1 MRRKGQKTIAN
12 VFLRY
17 ICLLAGGALLWLLV
31 LAGIFIALSASGEVL
46 PANYAELWLNETAA
60 EIRETREVTE
70 DMIPPECTFGV
81 YGADGS
87 WRYGTFSREIREMA
101 WEHYKENNIYT
112 NGRGYLRFL
121 ERDAGEV
128 CIVNYSVTMLYRNAF
143 LREWLPRMD
152 VLLVIGYAVL
162 FLLHTFVVSRHF
174 GKYMR
179 ERLAVLN
186 VVTGEIKD
194 QNLDFDRAHSEVK
207 EVEDVLDSLYQ
218 MKEALKSALHRQ
230 WDLEKGRE
238 EQIAA
243 LAHDIRTPLTVIRGN
258 AELLAEGGLAEKEK
272 ELNQDI
278 LQSVAM
284 MEEYLG
290 MLHEI
295 LQADRME
302 AESTR
307 EPGKAGETGERQI
320 SCEPVREEEK
330 QKNCCEGVA
339 WEAGERK
346 SSREEVAWEAG
357 EQKSCCEK
365 SAGKM
370 ESKQILCEEL
380 AGKME
385 EQARLLA
392 SARQC
397 AAAFGRE
404 ELQGTI
410 RGSES
415 QMLRAFQNI
424 VSNALDYSPAGKG
437 IRIRFS
443 NLEKDGRMY
452 LAAAVMDE
460 GPGFSAEDLKYA
472 AERFYQG
479 DKSRSSKVHY
489 GIGLHTA
496 RRFAE
501 AQGGYLVI
509 ANGEEGGAKVTL
521 HFMLL
526 EKRTK

>member
-1 MRRKGQKTIAN
+1 M
-12 VFLRY
+12 FLRY
-17 ICLLAGGALLWLLV
+17 VCLFPGGALLLLAL
-31 LAGIFIALSASGEVL
+31 LAGIFVALIAWGAVL
-46 PANYAELWLNETAA
+46 PANYAERMLNENAA
-60 EIRETREVTE
+60 ELKSAPEITE
-70 DMIPPECTFGV
+70 EMMPPECMYGV
-81 YGADGS
+81 YGREGN
-87 WRYGTFSREIREMA
+87 WLYGTFSGEERKTA
-101 WEHYKENNIYT
+101 WAHYRKNNIYT
-112 NGRGYLRFL
+112 NGRGYYRFFD
-121 ERDAGEV
+121 RDTGEV
-128 CIVNYSVTMLYRNAF
+128 CIVHYRVIVLFRNPF
-143 LREWLPRMD
+143 LNKYLPRIE
-152 VLLVIGYAVL
+152 VLLIILYVVL
-162 FLLHTFVVSRHF
+162 FLVYTVVVSRHF

-179 ERLAVLN
+179 NRLMVLN
-186 VVTGEIKD
+186 EVTGEIKN
-194 QNLDFDRAHSEVK
+194 QNLEFDKRHSELK
-207 EVEDVLDSLYQ
+207 EVEEVLDSLYQ
-218 MKEALKSALHRQ
+218 MKEALEASLLRQ
-230 WDLEKGRE
+230 WDLEKSRE

-243 LAHDIRTPLTVIRGN
+243 LAHDIKTPLTVIRGN
-258 AELLAEGGLAEKEK
+258 AELLAEGELAEDEA
-272 ELNQDI
+272 EYNRDI
-278 LQSVAM
+278 LRSVSI
-284 MEEYLG
+284 MEEYLA

-295 LQADRME
+295 LQADWMG

-307 EPGKAGETGERQI
+307 EPGKTGERQI
-320 SCEPVREEEK
+320 FCEEP
-330 QKNCCEGVA
+330 
-339 WEAGERK
+339 AG
-346 SSREEVAWEAG
+346 EAG
-357 EQKSCCEK
+357 EQKSCREGVAGEAEEQNRCCEK

-370 ESKQILCEEL
+370 ENKRISCEEL

-397 AAAFGRE
+397 TAAFGRE
-404 ELQGTI
+404 ALQGTI
-410 RGSES
+410 RGNES

-496 RRFAE
+496 RQFAKS
-501 AQGGYLVI
+501 QGGYLVI

-521 HFMLL
+521 HFRLL

>member
-1 MRRKGQKTIAN
+1 MEIGKWRNKQRTITA

-17 ICLLAGGALLWLLV
+17 VCLFPGGALLLLAL
-31 LAGIFIALSASGEVL
+31 LAGIFVALIAWGAVL
-46 PANYAELWLNETAA
+46 PANYAERMLNENAA
-60 EIRETREVTE
+60 ELKSAPEITE
-70 DMIPPECTFGV
+70 EMMPPECMYGV
-81 YGADGS
+81 YGREGN
-87 WRYGTFSREIREMA
+87 WLYGTFSGEERKTA
-101 WEHYKENNIYT
+101 WAHYRKNNIYT
-112 NGRGYLRFL
+112 NGRGYYRFFD
-121 ERDAGEV
+121 RDTGEV
-128 CIVNYSVTMLYRNAF
+128 CIVHYRVIVLFRNPF
-143 LREWLPRMD
+143 LNKYLPRIE
-152 VLLVIGYAVL
+152 VLLIILYVVL
-162 FLLHTFVVSRHF
+162 FLVYTVVVSRHF

-179 ERLAVLN
+179 NRLMVLN
-186 VVTGEIKD
+186 EVTGEIKN
-194 QNLDFDRAHSEVK
+194 QNLEFDKRHSELK
-207 EVEDVLDSLYQ
+207 EVEEVLDSLYQ
-218 MKEALKSALHRQ
+218 MKEALEASLLRQ
-230 WDLEKGRE
+230 WDLEKSRE

-243 LAHDIRTPLTVIRGN
+243 LAHDIKTPLTVIRGN
-258 AELLAEGGLAEKEK
+258 AELLAEGELAEDEA
-272 ELNQDI
+272 EYNRDI
-278 LQSVAM
+278 LRSVSI
-284 MEEYLG
+284 MEEYLA

-295 LQADRME
+295 LQAGWMG

-307 EPGKAGETGERQI
+307 EPGKTGERQI
-320 SCEPVREEEK
+320 FCEVP
-330 QKNCCEGVA
+330 
-339 WEAGERK
+339 AGE
-346 SSREEVAWEAG
+346 EG
-357 EQKSCCEK
+357 EQKSCREGVAGEAEEQNNCCEK

-370 ESKQILCEEL
+370 ENKQISCEEL

-385 EQARLLA
+385 EQARLLV

-397 AAAFGRE
+397 AADFGRE
-404 ELQGTI
+404 ALQGTI
-410 RGSES
+410 RGNES

-496 RRFAE
+496 RQFAKS
-501 AQGGYLVI
+501 QGGYLVI

-521 HFMLL
+521 HFRLL

>member
-1 MRRKGQKTIAN
+1 M
-12 VFLRY
+12 FLRY
-17 ICLLAGGALLWLLV
+17 VCLFPGGALLLLAL
-31 LAGIFIALSASGEVL
+31 LAGIFVALIAWGVVL
-46 PANYAELWLNETAA
+46 PANYAERMLNENAA
-60 EIRETREVTE
+60 ELKSAPEITE
-70 DMIPPECTFGV
+70 EMMPPECTYGV
-81 YGADGS
+81 YGREGN
-87 WRYGTFSREIREMA
+87 WLYGTFSGEERKTA
-101 WEHYKENNIYT
+101 WAHYRKNNIYT
-112 NGRGYLRFL
+112 NGRGYYRFFD
-121 ERDAGEV
+121 RDTGEV
-128 CIVNYSVTMLYRNAF
+128 CIVKYRVIVLFRNPF
-143 LREWLPRMD
+143 LNKYLPRIE
-152 VLLVIGYAVL
+152 VLLIILYVVL
-162 FLLHTFVVSRHF
+162 FLVYTVVVSRHF

-179 ERLAVLN
+179 NRLMVLN
-186 VVTGEIKD
+186 EVTGEIKN
-194 QNLDFDRAHSEVK
+194 QNLEFDKRHSELK
-207 EVEDVLDSLYQ
+207 EVEEVLDSLYQ
-218 MKEALKSALHRQ
+218 MKEALEASLLRQ
-230 WDLEKGRE
+230 WDLEKSRE

-243 LAHDIRTPLTVIRGN
+243 LAHDIKTPLTVIRGN
-258 AELLAEGGLAEKEK
+258 AELLAEGELAEDEA
-272 ELNQDI
+272 EYNRDI
-278 LQSVAM
+278 LRSVSI
-284 MEEYLG
+284 MEEYLA

-295 LQADRME
+295 LQADWMG

-307 EPGKAGETGERQI
+307 EPGKKGERQI
-320 SCEPVREEEK
+320 FCEEP
-330 QKNCCEGVA
+330 
-339 WEAGERK
+339 AG
-346 SSREEVAWEAG
+346 EAG
-357 EQKSCCEK
+357 EQKSC
-365 SAGKM
+365 
-370 ESKQILCEEL
+370 CEEL

-397 AAAFGRE
+397 TAAFGRE
-404 ELQGTI
+404 ALQGTI
-410 RGSES
+410 RGNES

-424 VSNALDYSPAGKG
+424 VSNALDYSPAGKE

-496 RRFAE
+496 RQFAK

-521 HFMLL
+521 YFRLL